1 MNMLRRLSSFLK
13 EELWLADL
21 RHKSRRKGFLIRTLR
36 ILVLAFKGFFEDR
49 AALRASSLTY
59 FTMLSI
65 VPIFALGFG
74 LAKGFGFED
83 RLHTFLNNN
92 FQSQEEILKWI
103 TDMVDKLLENTNGGV
118 VAGIGS
124 VVLFWSV
131 IQVLNNIEL
140 SFNDIWQVKKSR
152 SMVRKFTDYLAI
164 MIISPF
170 AIALSGSLLVRIQ
183 GFAESLDLLQPIVVL
198 LIKIV
203 PYLSIWL
210 LFTIIYIVMPNTK
223 VKILNAIVAGVFAG
237 TLTII
242 VQWAYIHFQIGV
254 TRFNTLY
261 GSFAAIP
268 LFLVWLQVTWL
279 IVLMGAELSFAYQN
293 VENYEFEAA
302 ALNLSSSNKRLL
314 TLLILQQIIK
324 NFQSGEHPMSTFMIS
339 HKLGIPNRLVSEL
352 TFALVRAGLLVE
364 LAYDDPR
371 QRAFNP
377 AIDINVISIGEVISR
392 LENAGGSKLFVSDTE
407 DLDRIVRIN
416 EDIMTSIRNSP
427 ANVLVKDI

>member
-1 MNMLRRLSSFLK
+1 MFKKITNFLR

-74 LAKGFGFED
+74 MAKGFGFEQ

-103 TDMVDKLLENTNGGV
+103 TGLVDNLLQNTKGGL

-152 SMVRKFTDYLAI
+152 SLVRKFTDYLAI

-170 AIALSGSLLVRIQ
+170 AIAISGSVMVRIQ
-183 GFAESLDLLQPIVVL
+183 GFADSLDLLQPIVVL
-198 LIKIV
+198 LIKII
-203 PYLSIWL
+203 PYASIWI

-223 VKILNAIVAGVFAG
+223 VKFMNALVAGIFAG
-237 TLTII
+237 TLTIL

-279 IVLMGAELSFAYQN
+279 IVLLGAELSFAYQN
-293 VENYEFEAA
+293 VENYEFEKA
-302 ALNLSSSNKRLL
+302 ALNLSTSNKRLM
-314 TLLILQQIIK
+314 TLLILHQIIR
-324 NFQSGEHPMSTFMIS
+324 NFHEGGHPMSSHKIS
-339 HKLGIPNRLVSEL
+339 QKLGIPNRLVSEL
-352 TFALVRAGLLVE
+352 IFSLVKAGLLVE

-371 QRAFNP
+371 QRAYNP
-377 AIDINVISIGEVISR
+377 AIDTNRISVGEVIKR
-392 LENAGGSKLFVSDTE
+392 LDNTGGSQLFVLDSD
-407 DLDRIVRIN
+407 DLERIVRIN
-416 EDIMTSIRNSP
+416 EGIMESIGTSPSNLLI
-427 ANVLVKDI
+427 KDI

>member
-1 MNMLRRLSSFLK
+1 MLKRITNFLK
-13 EELWLADL
+13 EELWIADI
-21 RHKSRRKGFLIRTLR
+21 RQKSKRKGFLIRTLR

-65 VPIFALGFG
+65 VPIFALAFGF
-74 LAKGFGFED
+74 AKGFGFEE
-83 RLHTFLNNN
+83 RLHSVLNKNL
-92 FQSQEEILKWI
+92 QGQEEILTWI
-103 TDMVDKLLENTNGGV
+103 TSLVDNLLKNTSGGV

-124 VVLFWSV
+124 VILFWSV

-170 AIALSGSLLVRIQ
+170 AIALAGSFMVRIQ
-183 GFAESLDLLQPIVVL
+183 AFAASLDLLQPFVVFL
-198 LIKIV
+198 LKIV

-223 VKILNAIVAGVFAG
+223 VKILNALIAGVFAG

-293 VENYEFEAA
+293 VENYEFENA

-324 NFQSGEHPMSTFMIS
+324 NFQAGEPAMSTYIIS

-352 TFALVRAGLLVE
+352 TFGLVRAGLLAE

-377 AIDINVISIGEVISR
+377 AMDINAVTIAEAIKR
-392 LENAGGSKLFVSDTE
+392 LENAGGSKLFVLDSE
-407 DLDRIVRIN
+407 DLDRVMKIN
-416 EDIMTSIRNSP
+416 EEIMSSIISSP
-427 ANVLVKDI
+427 SNILLKDI

>member
-1 MNMLRRLSSFLK
+1 MFKRITKFLK
-13 EELWLADL
+13 EELWLTDIYKDSK
-21 RHKSRRKGFLIRTLR
+21 RKSFFIRTLR
-36 ILVLAFKGFFEDR
+36 ILVIAFRGFFEDR

-74 LAKGFGFED
+74 IAKGFGFEQ
-83 RLHTFLNNN
+83 RMHAFLNKN

-103 TDMVDKLLENTNGGV
+103 TSLVDNLLANTRGGL

-152 SMVRKFTDYLAI
+152 SLVRKFSDYLAI

-170 AIALSGSLLVRIQ
+170 AIAIAGSLMVRIQ
-183 GFAESLDLLQPIVVL
+183 GYAESLRLLQPIVVL
-198 LIKIV
+198 LIKIT
-203 PYLSIWL
+203 PYVSIWI

-223 VKILNAIVAGVFAG
+223 VRFMNALIAGIFAG
-237 TLTII
+237 TLTIV

-314 TLLILQQIIK
+314 TLLILQQVIK
-324 NFQSGEHPMSTFMIS
+324 NFQDGGSPMSTYS
-339 HKLGIPNRLVSEL
+339 LSQKLGIPNRLVSEL
-352 TFALVRAGLLVE
+352 TFSLVKSGLLVE

-377 AIDINVISIGEVISR
+377 AIDTNMISVEEAVRRLEGAGGSQLFVADSEDLEKISR
-392 LENAGGSKLFVSDTE
+392 LNK
-407 DLDRIVRIN
+407 
-416 EDIMTSIRNSP
+416 DIMEAIRNSP
-427 ANVLVKDI
+427 ANVLIKDI